1 MVDTLDVFLS
11 AFSFEEED
19 LRGKTVVIID
29 VLRAS
34 STMTTALKNKAK
46 GIIPVEN
53 MDDASRISH
62 NLDAKGFLLS
72 GEKDGVKIQG
82 YDLDNSPLRHS
93 LENVKDKTIILNT
106 TNGTKAIKRS
116 SLAERIIIGSFLN
129 LETVVDYL
137 KQLDNE
143 IVLVCAGWRGRLSF
157 EDLLCAG
164 NIIYELTSGQL
175 PPNARDGAKVAFGL
189 YEKFGDDIESS
200 IKSSNY
206 AIRLKDI
213 VGEDDLSFCCQRNI
227 MQVLPVLNEGIITDL
242 NGKEK

>member
-1 MVDTLDVFLS
+1 MVESLDVFSS

-19 LRGKTVVIID
+19 LRDKTVVMID

-34 STMTTALKNKAK
+34 STMATALKNGAK
-46 GIIPVEN
+46 GIVPVGN
-53 MDDASRISH
+53 MDDASKISH
-62 NLDAKGFLLS
+62 NLDAKSFLLS

-82 YDLDNSPLRHS
+82 YDLGNSPLEHTAEAVR
-93 LENVKDKTIILNT
+93 DKTVILNT

-116 SLAERIIIGSFLN
+116 SLATKIIIGSFLN
-129 LETVVDYL
+129 LRSVVDYL
-137 KQLDNE
+137 KQINE
-143 IVLVCAGWRGRLSF
+143 DVVLVCAGWRGRLSL

-175 PPNARDGAKVAFGL
+175 PQNARDGAKVAFGL

-200 IKSSNY
+200 IRSSNY
-206 AIRLKDI
+206 AIRLKD
-213 VGEDDLSFCCQRNI
+213 VVSDDDLSYCCQHSI
-227 MQVLPVLNEGIITDL
+227 LQVLPVLNEGIITDL